1 MLHFQK
7 LIPFDTVSSIV
18 DNAPKNQQRSIMK
31 ELVHTRDITLRTY
44 DLGEQT
50 ILVEGR
56 LLDNRHRAREGK
68 DHQSPRV
75 IHDMIIR
82 LKVKGPEMIIEE
94 AEAEMPHAP
103 MEECKVVLPW
113 LKKIEGLSIVAGFTV
128 RMKDMFGD
136 IKGCNHLTSLLI
148 AMGPEAVQGYLSAYR
163 GSGGSNQGSSQ
174 DAYKKIINTCYLWR
188 EDGPLASA
196 LKSD

>member
-1 MLHFQK
+1 
-7 LIPFDTVSSIV
+7 
-18 DNAPKNQQRSIMK
+18 MK
-31 ELVHTRDITLRTY
+31 ELVHTRDMALKTY
-44 DLGEQT
+44 DLGDHT
-50 ILVEGR
+50 ILIEGR
-56 LLDNRHRAREGK
+56 LLDNRLRTREGE
-68 DHQSPRV
+68 DDQTHRV

-94 AEAEMPHAP
+94 AEAEMPHVP

-113 LKKIEGLSIVAGFTV
+113 LKKLEGLSIVAGFTV

-148 AMGPEAVQGYLSAYR
+148 AMAPEAVQGYLSAYR
-163 GSGGSNQGSSQ
+163 GQGGSNESSRK

-188 EDGPLASA
+188 EDGPLVNA
-196 LKSD
+196 LKKG